1 MSFAEDTDFFMT
13 IKDIFSE
20 SIKLHASDV
29 HLAAYRRPIVRVDG
43 MLIEIGSMPVLSP
56 KEIEALIEDML
67 NEGQHSRLMQCKD
80 FDLLYE
86 LDAHNRFRVTFFCER
101 GSASLA
107 ARIIQPNIP
116 TLQEIAMPLDWF
128 GTVGL
133 REGLV
138 LVTGPTGSGKST
150 TLASILQQINMSRTE
165 NIVTLEDPIEYVFPL
180 GHSLI
185 RQRQLGVD
193 MPSFR
198 DGLRYVLRQDPDIIM
213 IGEMRDPETIAA
225 TITLAETGH
234 LVFSTLHT
242 LNAAQT
248 IHRIIDMFGAEQ
260 QGQIRLQLALTL
272 KCIISQRLLPRI
284 GGGRIPA
291 REVLVNAPAVANLI
305 RENKMEHV
313 QSVLQTGASAGMMTM
328 DTSLALLYRH
338 GHIRK
343 EDAAL
348 FMQQPS
354 LLDRP

>member
-1 MSFAEDTDFFMT
+1 MT
-13 IKDIFSE
+13 INDIFSE
-20 SIKLHASDV
+20 SIKLGASDI

-43 MLIEIGSMPVLSP
+43 MLIEIGSMPILSP
-56 KEIEALIEDML
+56 KEIETLIEAML
-67 NEGQHSRLMQCKD
+67 NEGQHGRLMQCKD

-86 LDAHNRFRVTFFCER
+86 FDTSHRFRVTFFCER

-107 ARIIQPNIP
+107 ARIIQPTIP
-116 TLQEIAMPLDWF
+116 TLQEIGMPMEGF

-150 TLASILQQINMSRTE
+150 TLASLLQQINLSRTE
-165 NIVTLEDPIEYVFPL
+165 NIVTLEDPIEYIFPL

-213 IGEMRDPETIAA
+213 VGEMRDPETIAA

-248 IHRIIDMFGAEQ
+248 IHRIIDMFGGDQ
-260 QGQIRLQLALTL
+260 QNQIRLQLALTL

-291 REVLVNAPAVANLI
+291 REVLMNTPAVANLI
-305 RENKMEHV
+305 RENKIEHIA
-313 QSVLQTGASAGMMTM
+313 SVVQTGTSAGMVTM

-343 EDAAL
+343 EDAQM
-348 FMQQPS
+348 FMQQAS